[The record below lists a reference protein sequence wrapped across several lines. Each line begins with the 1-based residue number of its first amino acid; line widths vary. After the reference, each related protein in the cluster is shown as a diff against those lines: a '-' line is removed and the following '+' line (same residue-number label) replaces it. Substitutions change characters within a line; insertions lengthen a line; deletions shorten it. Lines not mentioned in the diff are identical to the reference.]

1 MACADAGGGQ
11 AAAAAAA
18 GHACAHVRAHGELV
32 VAIRPHNNINDDK
45 TDRGETE
52 EAQRAEQV
60 T

>member
-1 MACADAGGGQ
+1 MACADAAGGQ
-11 AAAAAAA
+11 AAAAA
-18 GHACAHVRAHGELV
+18 GHACAHVRAHRELV

>member
-1 MACADAGGGQ
+1 MAC
-11 AAAAAAA
+11 AAAAAA

-32 VAIRPHNNINDDK
+32 VAIRSHNNINDDK